1 MPNTYV
7 VIMAGGIGSRFWPYS
22 RAEKPKQFLDVLGT
36 GRSLIQMTYDRFLNI
51 CPSENIFVITNKR
64 YEGLVQEQLPE
75 LSKDQILLE
84 PIGRNTSAA
93 VAYPAFKIKQRDPD
107 GVMIVA
113 PSDHVVFKEKV
124 FNDNIGTAL
133 KAARG
138 SNKLI
143 TLGIVP
149 SRPETGY
156 GYIQYHSSPLK
167 KVKRVKTF
175 TEKPELELAKKFID
189 SGDFV
194 WNAGIF
200 IWSIESITSAF
211 EKYLEDIAEIFKEGA
226 DKYYTEQE
234 QEFIDQAYTQ
244 CKSISIDYGIME
256 KAEDVFMVKG
266 KFDWSDLGSWDSLHD
281 IKDKDENGNV
291 VDGKALLYDTKN
303 SYVKAPED
311 LLIVAQD
318 LDGYLVTK
326 SGNVILICKKD
337 AEKKFREFLNDAK
350 EKGEE
355 FS

>member
-1 MPNTYV
+1 MAQNYV

-22 RAEKPKQFLDVLGT
+22 RANKPKQFLDVLGT

-51 CPSENIFVITNKR
+51 CPSDNIYVITNKR
-64 YEGLVQEQLPE
+64 YYDLVKEQLPA
-75 LSKDQILLE
+75 LSDDQILLE

-93 VAYPAFKIKQRDPD
+93 VAYPAFKIKQRDPE

-113 PSDHVVFKEKV
+113 PSDHVVFKE
-124 FNDNIGTAL
+124 NIFESNLKTAI
-133 KAARG
+133 KAASG
-138 SNKLI
+138 SEKLI

-156 GYIQYHSSPLK
+156 GYIQYHSSALK
-167 KVKRVKTF
+167 KVKKVKTF
-175 TEKPELELAKKFID
+175 TEKPELELAKKFIE

-200 IWSIESITSAF
+200 IWSVNTITKAF
-211 EKYLEDIAEIFKEGA
+211 HDYLEDIAVIFEEGA
-226 DKYYTEQE
+226 ELYYTEKE
-234 QEFIDQAYTQ
+234 QAFIDEAYSQ

-256 KAEDVFMVKG
+256 KANDVYMVKG
-266 KFDWSDLGSWDSLHD
+266 KFDWSDLGSWDSLHEA
-281 IKDKDENGNV
+281 KDKDENNNV
-291 VDGKALLYDTKN
+291 IDGKALLYN
-303 SYVKAPED
+303 SSNCYVKGPD
-311 LLIVAQD
+311 DMLIVAQD

-326 SGNVILICKKD
+326 SGNVVLICKKD

-350 EKGEE
+350 ELGQE

>member
-1 MPNTYV
+1 MAQNYV

-22 RAEKPKQFLDVLGT
+22 RADKPKQFLDVLGT

-51 CPSENIFVITNKR
+51 CPPENIYVITNKS
-64 YEGLVQEQLPE
+64 YKGLVQEQLPE
-75 LSKDQILLE
+75 LSNDQILLE
-84 PIGRNTSAA
+84 PIGRNTAAA
-93 VAYPAFKIKQRDPD
+93 VAYPAFKIKQKDPN

-113 PSDHVVFKEKV
+113 PSDHIVLKEKI
-124 FNDNIGTAL
+124 FSDNIGTAVR
-133 KAARG
+133 AAKG

-156 GYIQYHSSPLK
+156 GYIQYHKSPLK
-167 KVKRVKTF
+167 KVKQVKTF
-175 TEKPELELAKKFID
+175 TEKPELEMAKQFVD

-200 IWSIESITSAF
+200 IWSIETITKAF
-211 EKYLEDIAEIFKEGA
+211 EKYLEDIAEIFKEG
-226 DKYYTEQE
+226 DSLYYTEQE
-234 QEFIDQAYTQ
+234 QGFIDQAYTQ

-256 KAEDVFMVKG
+256 KADDVYMVKG
-266 KFDWSDLGSWDSLHD
+266 KFDWSDLGSWDSLHE
-281 IKDKDENGNV
+281 IRDKDENANVIDGN
-291 VDGKALLYDTKN
+291 ALLYDTKN
-303 SYVKAPED
+303 SYIKGPD
-311 LLIVAQD
+311 DTLIVAQD

-337 AEKKFREFLNDAK
+337 AEKKFREFLSDAK
-350 EKGEE
+350 EKGQE

>member
-1 MPNTYV
+1 MEHNYV

-22 RAEKPKQFLDVLGT
+22 RADKPKQFLDVLGT
-36 GRSLIQMTYDRFLNI
+36 GRSLLQMTYDRFLSL
-51 CPSENIFVITNKR
+51 CPEQNFFVVTNKR
-64 YEGLVQEQLPE
+64 YKELVQEQLPS
-75 LSKDQILLE
+75 LSDDQILLE
-84 PIGRNTSAA
+84 PMGRNTAPA
-93 VAYPAFKIKQRDPD
+93 IAYPAFKIRQKDPE

-124 FNDNIGTAL
+124 FNDNLGTAL

-194 WNAGIF
+194 WNAGMF
-200 IWSIESITSAF
+200 VWSIETITRALHT
-211 EKYLEDIAEIFKEGA
+211 YLEDIAVIFEEGKEV
-226 DKYYTEQE
+226 YYTEGE
-234 QEFIDQAYTQ
+234 QAFIDSAYAQ
-244 CKSISIDYGIME
+244 CKSISIDYGLME
-256 KAEDVFMVKG
+256 KAADVYMVKG
-266 KFDWSDLGSWDSLHD
+266 KFDWSDLGSWDSLHE
-281 IKDKDENGNV
+281 IRDKDENENV
-291 VDGKALLYDTKN
+291 IDANAILYDSKN
-303 SYVKAPED
+303 CYVKGPDD
-311 LLIVAQD
+311 LLIVAQG
-318 LDGYLVTK
+318 LEGYLVTK
-326 SGNVILICKKD
+326 SGNVIVICKKD

-350 EKGEE
+350 SKGEE

>member
-1 MPNTYV
+1 MPNNYV

-22 RAEKPKQFLDVLGT
+22 RAERPKQFLDVLGT

-51 CPSENIFVITNKR
+51 TESENIFVITNKR
-64 YEGLVQEQLPE
+64 YKSLVKEQLPD
-75 LSKDQILLE
+75 LSDDQILLE

-93 VAYPAFKIKQRDPD
+93 VAYPAYKIKQKDPE
-107 GVMIVA
+107 GIMIVA
-113 PSDHVVFKEKV
+113 PSDHIVFKEKV
-124 FNDNIGTAL
+124 FKDNITTAV
-133 KAARG
+133 KAAKG
-138 SNKLI
+138 SEKLI

-167 KVKRVKTF
+167 KVKKVKTF
-175 TEKPELELAKKFID
+175 TEKPQLELAQKFID

-200 IWSIESITSAF
+200 IWSIKSITAAF
-211 EKYLEDIAEIFKEGA
+211 ERHLEDIAEVFKEGA
-226 DKYYTEQE
+226 EFYYTEKE
-234 QEFIDQAYTQ
+234 QDFIDQAYAQ

-256 KAEDVFMVKG
+256 KADDVYMVKG

-281 IKDKDENGNV
+281 IKEKDSNGNV
-291 VDGKALLYDTKN
+291 VDGNALLYDTKN
-303 SYVKAPED
+303 SYIKAPDD
-311 LLIVAQD
+311 LLIVAQE

-326 SGNVILICKKD
+326 SDNVILICKKD
-337 AEKKFREFLNDAK
+337 AEKKFRDFLSDAK
-350 EKGEE
+350 EKGDE

>member
-1 MPNTYV
+1 MPNNYV

-51 CPSENIFVITNKR
+51 TGSENIFVITNKR
-64 YEGLVQEQLPE
+64 YKSLVKEQLPE
-75 LSKDQILLE
+75 LTDDQVLLE
-84 PIGRNTSAA
+84 PIGRNTAAA
-93 VAYPAFKIKQRDPD
+93 VAYPAYKIKEKDPE

-113 PSDHVVFKEKV
+113 PSDHVVFKEKI
-124 FNDNIGTAL
+124 FKDNITTAV
-133 KAARG
+133 KAAKG
-138 SNKLI
+138 SEKLI

-167 KVKRVKTF
+167 KVKKVKTF
-175 TEKPELELAKKFID
+175 TEKPELELAQKFID

-200 IWSIESITSAF
+200 IWSIDSITKAF
-211 EKYLEDIAEIFKEGA
+211 ERHLEDIAEVFKEGA
-226 DKYYTEQE
+226 ASYYTAQE
-234 QEFIDQAYTQ
+234 QDFIDRAYSQ

-256 KAEDVFMVKG
+256 KSEDVYMVKG

-281 IKDKDENGNV
+281 IKDKDDNGNV
-291 VDGKALLYDTKN
+291 VDGNVLLYDTKN
-303 SYVKAPED
+303 SYIKGPDD
-311 LLIVAQD
+311 LLIVVQD

-326 SGNVILICKKD
+326 SDNVILICKKD
-337 AEKKFREFLNDAK
+337 AEKKFRDFLSDAK
-350 EKGEE
+350 EKGEG
-355 FS
+355 FA

>member
-1 MPNTYV
+1 MPNNYV

-36 GRSLIQMTYDRFLNI
+36 GRSLIQMTYDRFLNV
-51 CPSENIFVITNKR
+51 CPSENIFVITNQR
-64 YEGLVQEQLPE
+64 YEALVQEQLPE

-84 PIGRNTSAA
+84 PIGRNTAAA
-93 VAYPAFKIKQRDPD
+93 VAYPAFKIKQKDPE

-113 PSDHVVFKEKV
+113 PSDHVVFKEKI
-124 FNDNIGTAL
+124 FSDNIGTAV
-133 KAARG
+133 KAASG
-138 SNKLI
+138 GKKLI

-149 SRPETGY
+149 TRPETGY

-175 TEKPELELAKKFID
+175 TEKPELEMAKKFID

-200 IWSIESITSAF
+200 IWSIEAITNAF
-211 EKYLEDIAEIFKEGA
+211 EKYLEDIGEIFKEGA
-226 DKYYTEQE
+226 SKYYTEQE
-234 QEFIDQAYTQ
+234 QAFIDQAYTQ

-291 VDGKALLYDTKN
+291 VDAKAILYGTTN
-303 SYVKAPED
+303 SYVKGPD
-311 LLIVAQD
+311 DTLIVAQD

-326 SGNVILICKKD
+326 SDNVILICKKD

-350 EKGEE
+350 DKGEE

>member
-1 MPNTYV
+1 MAQNYV

-22 RAEKPKQFLDVLGT
+22 RANKPKQFLDVLGT

-51 CPSENIFVITNKR
+51 CPSENIYVITNKS
-64 YEGLVQEQLPE
+64 YKSLVQEQLPD
-75 LSKDQILLE
+75 LSDDQILLE

-113 PSDHVVFKEKV
+113 PSDHIVFKEKV
-124 FNDNIGTAL
+124 FKDNIGTAV
-133 KAARG
+133 KAAKG
-138 SNKLI
+138 ANKLI

-149 SRPETGY
+149 TRPETGY

-175 TEKPELELAKKFID
+175 TEKPELEMAKQFVD

-200 IWSIESITSAF
+200 IWSIDTITKAF
-211 EKYLEDIAEIFKEGA
+211 EKYLQDIAEIFKEGDA
-226 DKYYTEQE
+226 IYYTEKE
-234 QEFIDQAYTQ
+234 QDFIDKAYTQ
-244 CKSISIDYGIME
+244 CKSISIDYGVME

-266 KFDWSDLGSWDSLHD
+266 KFDWSDLGSWDSLHE
-281 IKDKDENGNV
+281 IREKDDEGNV
-291 VDGKALLYDTKN
+291 VDGNALLYDTKN
-303 SYVKAPED
+303 SYIKGPD
-311 LLIVAQD
+311 DTLIVAQD

-350 EKGEE
+350 DKGQE

>member
-51 CPSENIFVITNKR
+51 TESDNIFVITNKR
-64 YEGLVQEQLPE
+64 YKALVKEQLPD
-75 LSKDQILLE
+75 LSDDQILLE

-93 VAYPAFKIKQRDPD
+93 VAYPAYKIKQKDPD

-124 FNDNIGTAL
+124 FKDNISTAV
-133 KAARG
+133 KSASG

-167 KVKRVKTF
+167 KVKKVKTF
-175 TEKPELELAKKFID
+175 TEKPELDLAKKFIE

-194 WNAGIF
+194 WNAGSLSGQLIL
-200 IWSIESITSAF
+200 SQRLSKITFRILPS
-211 EKYLEDIAEIFKEGA
+211 
-226 DKYYTEQE
+226 
-234 QEFIDQAYTQ
+234 
-244 CKSISIDYGIME
+244 
-256 KAEDVFMVKG
+256 
-266 KFDWSDLGSWDSLHD
+266 SLKRVSLN
-281 IKDKDENGNV
+281 II
-291 VDGKALLYDTKN
+291 LTKN
-303 SYVKAPED
+303 RPLLIKPTPNVKAFP
-311 LLIVAQD
+311 LIMA
-318 LDGYLVTK
+318 
-326 SGNVILICKKD
+326 
-337 AEKKFREFLNDAK
+337 
-350 EKGEE
+350 
-355 FS
+355 